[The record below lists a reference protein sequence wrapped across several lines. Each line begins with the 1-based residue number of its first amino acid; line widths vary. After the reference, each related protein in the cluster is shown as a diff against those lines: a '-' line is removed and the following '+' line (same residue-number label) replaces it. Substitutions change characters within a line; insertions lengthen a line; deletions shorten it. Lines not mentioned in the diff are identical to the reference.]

1 MSSDEYF
8 FMAKKIAEELK
19 SNIATIENQIDRYI
33 RVYPKIKFDAQKFA
47 NRLAIPKES
56 ALVMASMYHF
66 LTINEFLPDTYSLD
80 DFILDVKCLFDSLF
94 GSTTGLLAPEDYKKI
109 LLSFV
114 RIHISFISVSYT
126 LLKRYIDEKGKDLDD
141 SIVKAVL
148 IREIIL
154 DGFKAS
160 FESLKKLGY
169 TKKNPDIRFLAA
181 LLKYTL
187 IEAIL
192 GIKSRMESKRARS
205 KEDTK
210 DWLTILGDDVEIKV
224 DLISEPIHKI
234 YEKNV
239 EEYPLSCCG
248 SLFFDILYFQVL
260 TPLYSSMYS
269 VSEDLIEKRREEI
282 NTLTI
287 IGDALKAQ
295 ENAYTEFSADGS
307 VMKLNLEAIIGSA
320 LHVTRKLPQ
329 RQKNEIER
337 IVDVMLRQKMV
348 NQFGNLY
355 IKDKEAMLKLIL
367 DDIFQIILNEPLLAL
382 SIVDQSKINELLL
395 NPAEYMKKNKGKI
408 KLLFEKK
415 FKSAVGS
422 NISYFTIANAVSK
435 LVETS
440 VIFLKTY
447 QKPF

>member
-8 FMAKKIAEELK
+8 FMTKKIAEELK
-19 SNIATIENQIDRYI
+19 SNIAIIENQIDRYI

-47 NRLAIPKES
+47 NRLTIPIES
-56 ALVMASMYHF
+56 ALVMASIYHF

-94 GSTTGLLAPEDYKKI
+94 GSTTELLAPEDYKKI

-126 LLKRYIDEKGKDLDD
+126 LLRRYIDEKGKDLDD

-154 DGFKAS
+154 DNFKAS

-169 TKKNPDIRFLAA
+169 TKRNPDIRFLAT

-192 GIKSRMESKRARS
+192 GIKSRMESKRAQS

-234 YEKNV
+234 YEKIV
-239 EEYPLSCCG
+239 EEYPLSCCE

-260 TPLYSSMYS
+260 TPLYSSMYR
-269 VSEDLIEKRREEI
+269 VSEDLIEKRKEEI
-282 NTLTI
+282 TTLTI
-287 IGDALKAQ
+287 IGDALKVQ

-337 IVDVMLRQKMV
+337 IVDVMLRQKML

-382 SIVDQSKINELLL
+382 SIVDQSEINELLL

-440 VIFLKTY
+440 VIFLNTY